1 MGFWCES
8 TAFAQV
14 GVFRNNSSQ
23 GHNLKYYASSFCNAA
38 GELVLEKFSV
48 CLGAPG
54 APKWQRRSRCGPAC
68 PLLGNRGGSWNWL
81 GVRLFPGAPG
91 APETGGEFGAVVP
104 IAVSR
109 TKPIIG
115 VVRFRFFWFFAQHV
129 WAPHAFFLGGF
140 HGQGQRVLA
149 HARMFSFIV
158 CPADICKSAP
168 RVASVDLFRNTAT
181 LRNSCASDWIHPSGP
196 PLLGVVQCGLRHEWI

>member
-1 MGFWCES
+1 M
-8 TAFAQV
+8 
-14 GVFRNNSSQ
+14 
-23 GHNLKYYASSFCNAA
+23 AA
-38 GELVLEKFSV
+38 DLVLEAFSV
-48 CLGAPG
+48 YLGAPG
-54 APKWQRRSRCGPAC
+54 APQTLRRSRCGPAC
-68 PLLGNRGGSWNWL
+68 ALLGNKGEAGTGLACACFRGRQAL
-81 GVRLFPGAPG
+81 
-91 APETGGEFGAVVP
+91 PESGGEFGAVLP

-115 VVRFRFFWFFAQHV
+115 GVRFRFFFVFG
-129 WAPHAFFLGGF
+129 APRLGTSRIFLAVF
-140 HGQGQRVLA
+140 HGQGRGVLA

-196 PLLGVVQCGLRHEWI
+196 PLLGVVQCGLRHEGI